1 MPTYDYRC
9 EACEHQFE
17 TFQSITAQPLR
28 ACPKCRRQKLRRLI
42 GTGAALLFKGDG
54 FYITDYRSE
63 SYKKAAE
70 KESGA
75 AASDKPAEGSGAKA
89 PTDAKSDSGKPVS
102 GESKPAASKS
112 TAPKPDPSKPASPKP
127 AVKAKPK

>member
-17 TFQSITAQPLR
+17 TFQSITAAPMKK
-28 ACPKCRRQKLRRLI
+28 CPKCRKTKLRRLI

-70 KESGA
+70 A
-75 AASDKPAEGSGAKA
+75 
-89 PTDAKSDSGKPVS
+89 DSGKPAGEKATETKPATEAKPAAV
-102 GESKPAASKS
+102 ESKPKS
-112 TAPKPDPSKPASPKP
+112 EPKPTTKHK
-127 AVKAKPK
+127 KK

>member
-17 TFQSITAQPLR
+17 TFQSITAAPMKK
-28 ACPKCRRQKLRRLI
+28 CPKCRKTKLRRLI

-70 KESGA
+70 A
-75 AASDKPAEGSGAKA
+75 
-89 PTDAKSDSGKPVS
+89 DSGKPAAEKATETKPATEAKPAAV
-102 GESKPAASKS
+102 ESKPKS
-112 TAPKPDPSKPASPKP
+112 EPKPTTKHK
-127 AVKAKPK
+127 KK

>member
-28 ACPKCRRQKLRRLI
+28 ACPKCRKQKLRRLI

-70 KESGA
+70 KESGTG
-75 AASDKPAEGSGAKA
+75 ASDKPTETAGSKA
-89 PTDAKSDSGKPVS
+89 STNAGSDAGKP
-102 GESKPAASKS
+102 ASS
-112 TAPKPDPSKPASPKP
+112 EPTPPPTKPASPKP
-127 AVKAKPK
+127 PAKAKSK

>member
-17 TFQSITAQPLR
+17 TFQSITAAPMKK
-28 ACPKCRRQKLRRLI
+28 CPKCRKTKLRRLI

-70 KESGA
+70 A
-75 AASDKPAEGSGAKA
+75 
-89 PTDAKSDSGKPVS
+89 DSGKPAATEKPAETKPATEAKPAAV
-102 GESKPAASKS
+102 ESKPKS
-112 TAPKPDPSKPASPKP
+112 EPKPTTKHK
-127 AVKAKPK
+127 KK

>member
-17 TFQSITAQPLR
+17 TFQSITAAPMKK
-28 ACPKCRRQKLRRLI
+28 CPKCRKSKLRRLI

-70 KESGA
+70 A
-75 AASDKPAEGSGAKA
+75 
-89 PTDAKSDSGKPVS
+89 DSGKPAAAEKATDTKPATEAKPAAV
-102 GESKPAASKS
+102 ESKP
-112 TAPKPDPSKPASPKP
+112 KPEPTPATKHM
-127 AVKAKPK
+127 KK